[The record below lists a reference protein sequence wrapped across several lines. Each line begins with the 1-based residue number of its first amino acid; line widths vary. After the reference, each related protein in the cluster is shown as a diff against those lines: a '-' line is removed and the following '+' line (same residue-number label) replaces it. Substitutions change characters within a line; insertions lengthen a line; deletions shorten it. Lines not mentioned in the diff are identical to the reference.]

1 MNGQRELRVM
11 YANVQ
16 SLNNKVNELRALAA
30 VESPDVIALTE
41 TWTNE
46 SVANEVVHV
55 EGYDMVVRKD
65 RRDTVGGR
73 GGGIIVYVK
82 DVFA

>member
-1 MNGQRELRVM
+1 MDGQRELRVM

-16 SLNNKVNELRALAA
+16 SLNNKVNELRAL
-30 VESPDVIALTE
+30 VTMESPDIIALTE

-46 SVANEVVHV
+46 SVANEFLHV

-65 RRDTVGGR
+65 RGDTVGGR
-73 GGGIIVYVK
+73 NPAPVL
-82 DVFA
+82 